1 MGPAGVGMLR
11 ALRGWPTPAPI
22 LAAAAAVDFGV
33 VTYMIVRRLHPPPPG
48 SRAPPQVTRRMAAA
62 VLGRDPGTARSVCVS
77 APPASSATV
86 TAGQRAQ
93 VEPPGERTRKA
104 ALDLGAS
111 ADTPVRR
118 QGPGG
123 RLPGPGDGHPLQVAG
138 GAGTGSTV
146 KA

>member
-1 MGPAGVGMLR
+1 
-11 ALRGWPTPAPI
+11 
-22 LAAAAAVDFGV
+22 
-33 VTYMIVRRLHPPPPG
+33 
-48 SRAPPQVTRRMAAA
+48 MAAA

-123 RLPGPGDGHPLQVAG
+123 SLPGPGAGHPLQ
-138 GAGTGSTV
+138 GAGSHRPGATIRASEKIRGWQKYCSGKSGKKKST
-146 KA
+146 AE

>member
-1 MGPAGVGMLR
+1 
-11 ALRGWPTPAPI
+11 
-22 LAAAAAVDFGV
+22 
-33 VTYMIVRRLHPPPPG
+33 
-48 SRAPPQVTRRMAAA
+48 MAAA

-118 QGPGG
+118 QGLGG
-123 RLPGPGDGHPLQVAG
+123 SLPGPGAGHPLQ
-138 GAGTGSTV
+138 GTGGHGPVPPIKPSKKILIWPKDRSRKNGRKNTQT
-146 KA
+146 KDKHKCARPR